1 METGIMDDGYLVKGK
16 RVVKSNNELLKIIE
30 KLYPVLHEVISD
42 IDTIFYN
49 QFTEEVQKEIEYL
62 MKLERLI
69 IEGKLL

>member
-1 METGIMDDGYLVKGK
+1 MDDGYLVKGK